1 MENIVDLIHTQ
12 AKEKEMAK
20 ERAVKASEFTCVAEL
35 VINLRSN
42 PNQLCVRFDKM
53 KDAIAA
59 HAKAVKDW
67 EKGNNTPKFL
77 TISGS
82 VMTSVIAVWT
92 IEAITLIDRGASD
105 RMIHNLNLQMR
116 ALQQQ

>member
-1 MENIVDLIHTQ
+1 MDNIVDLIHTQ

-35 VINLRSN
+35 IINLKDN

-59 HAKAVKDW
+59 HAKATKDW
-67 EKGNNTPKFL
+67 LKAHNSPVFI
-77 TISGS
+77 TITGP
-82 VMTSVIAVWT
+82 VMTSVIAAYT
-92 IEAITLIDRGASD
+92 IEAITLVDRGASD
-105 RMIHNLNLQMR
+105 RMLHNLTLQMR